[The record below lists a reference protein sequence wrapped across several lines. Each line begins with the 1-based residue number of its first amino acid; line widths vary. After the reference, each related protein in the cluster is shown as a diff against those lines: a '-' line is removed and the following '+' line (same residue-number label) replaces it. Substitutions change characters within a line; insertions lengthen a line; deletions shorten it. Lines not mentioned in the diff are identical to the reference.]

1 VRSVALV
8 LDLSAVA
15 VAAAIAAGAVALVE
29 SLVGRHGAAWLVGLL
44 VGGAWVVLANAYLV
58 TCWTLVGQTAGM
70 RLLGVRVETTG
81 GEALGPGR
89 AVLRAVGLA
98 LALLPL
104 GAGLLPV
111 VGTRRRRGLHD
122 WIAGTTVRLDRSP
135 RPG

>member
-1 VRSVALV
+1 MNLQAERELLQRIKQFSIPNNKIAAFELTITCLAFLV
-8 LDLSAVA
+8 LGTLM
-15 VAAAIAAGAVALVE
+15 LY
-29 SLVGRHGAAWLVGLL
+29 SLQHGYWF
-44 VGGAWVVLANAYLV
+44 
-58 TCWTLVGQTAGM
+58 
-70 RLLGVRVETTG
+70 
-81 GEALGPGR
+81 
-89 AVLRAVGLA
+89 A